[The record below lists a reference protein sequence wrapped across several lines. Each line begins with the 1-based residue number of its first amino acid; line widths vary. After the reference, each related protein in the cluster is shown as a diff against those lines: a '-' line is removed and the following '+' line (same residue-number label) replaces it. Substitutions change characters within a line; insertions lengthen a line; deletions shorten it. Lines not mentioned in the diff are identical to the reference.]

1 MNSPEMV
8 NVVLNT
14 VGILLTCTAIIL
26 LAVVAVTAV
35 RSLRVAREY
44 LEVTKRFAKVA
55 AAQAENTNK
64 EITALASEVKHTVA
78 GNGGSLKG
86 EAPKGG

>member
-1 MNSPEMV
+1 MSPELV

-44 LEVTKRFAKVA
+44 LEITKHFAQTA
-55 AAQAENTNK
+55 ASQAETTKK
-64 EITALASEVKHTVA
+64 EITELASEVKHTVA
-78 GNGGSLKG
+78 GNGGS
-86 EAPKGG
+86 PKGG